1 MSAHQVHPTEPAE
14 GDPSVPPPEESG
26 ATTSASSFGPS
37 GGEDHPQEAPDSGP
51 LATDSTAQEAGQ
63 ASAVDWGL
71 GVVRTGV
78 GVALM
83 VAPGW
88 AGRMWVGP
96 GADGP
101 GSKVFARALGARDVA
116 LGVQILRGLS
126 RGEVVRHWIL
136 AGFVADAADVT
147 ASFVASRNMTPA
159 RRVLVPLVASAV
171 GALGVSSWKA
181 GSAQAP

>member
-1 MSAHQVHPTEPAE
+1 MSTREVHPTEPAE

-26 ATTSASSFGPS
+26 ATTSSSFGPS
-37 GGEDHPQEAPDSGP
+37 GGEDHPLAAPDSGP
-51 LATDSTAQEAGQ
+51 LATETPVQESGQ
-63 ASAVDWGL
+63 ASPVDWGL

-88 AGRMWVGP
+88 AGRIWVGP

-147 ASFVASRNMTPA
+147 ASVIASRNMTPA

-181 GSAQAP
+181 GSPQAP

>member
-1 MSAHQVHPTEPAE
+1 MALTTR
-14 GDPSVPPPEESG
+14 DRPETLD
-26 ATTSASSFGPS
+26 AS
-37 GGEDHPQEAPDSGP
+37 GGEDHPLQAPDSGP
-51 LATDSTAQEAGQ
+51 LAAGVDVVGGDAPAST
-63 ASAVDWGL
+63 VDWGL
-71 GVVRTGV
+71 GLVRAGV

-88 AGRMWVGP
+88 AGRIWVGP

-126 RGEVVRHWIL
+126 RGDVVRHWVL

-147 ASFVASRNMTPA
+147 ASVIASKNMTPA
-159 RRVLVPLVASAV
+159 RRLLVPLVAAAV
-171 GALGVSSWKA
+171 GAAGFSSWKA
-181 GSAQAP
+181 TSPQAP